1 MGLFYTLAFT
11 MNREQKEILEYFQTF
26 LSDHKI
32 TLFDK
37 RVKDRTKHFTLVL
50 EDLFHPH
57 NASAILRTC
66 DCMGFQDVHIIE
78 NNHEFKNERD
88 ISLGS
93 NKWLTIHKYNDFDTS
108 SPTCINQLKEKGYK
122 IAVLSPHHEDVSIN
136 DYPLDNKTA
145 FILGAEKSG
154 LTEYSI
160 ENADYHINIPMYGF
174 TESYNVS
181 VTAALT
187 MYDLV
192 NRMRKS
198 NLHWQLDEK
207 EQWETKLAWTL
218 RTIQSSS
225 DIVKLFVKEN
235 PQAASLF
242 PFSEYM
248 Q

>member
-1 MGLFYTLAFT
+1 M
-11 MNREQKEILEYFQTF
+11 
-26 LSDHKI
+26 SDHKI
-32 TLFDK
+32 DLFEK
-37 RVKDRTKHFTLVL
+37 RVMDRTNHFTLVL

-57 NASAILRTC
+57 NASAVLRTC
-66 DCMGFQDVHIIE
+66 DCMGFNDVHIIE
-78 NNHEFKNERD
+78 NNHAFVNEAD

-93 NKWLTIHKYNDFDTS
+93 NKWLNINKYNDFDS
-108 SPTCINQLKEKGYK
+108 STPSCIDQLKEKGYK
-122 IAVLSPHHEDVSIN
+122 IAVLSPHHDDISIN

-145 FILGAEKSG
+145 FVLGAEKSG
-154 LTEYSI
+154 LTKYSI
-160 ENADYHINIPMYGF
+160 ENADYHIKVPMYGF

-198 NLHWQLDEK
+198 DLDWQLKEE
-207 EQWETKLAWTL
+207 EQWATKLAWTL

-225 DIVKLFVKEN
+225 DIVKLYLKEN
-235 PQAASLF
+235 PKAKSFF